1 MNAITVKNI
10 SKSFHVKRIL
20 GKPSINSL
28 LAIDNISFSIQQG
41 TMVGIIGKNGS
52 GKTTLLR
59 IISGIYPLD
68 SGNVQINGK
77 MSPLLQIGTGFQ
89 NDLHASEN
97 IMMFGLLLGLTKP
110 SIKEKIDDIIEF
122 AELQDFSGMKLKDY
136 SSGMKARLAFSTALH
151 VDPDILLVDEILA
164 VGDKSFRKKSSDA
177 FLTFKEKKKTILL
190 ATHNTSIL
198 SELCDK
204 VLLLD
209 KGKLVFEGNPEEA
222 VKEYEKIA

>member
-10 SKSFHVKRIL
+10 SKTFHVKRIL

-59 IISGIYPLD
+59 IISGIYTPD
-68 SGNVQINGK
+68 SGNVQVNGK

-89 NDLHASEN
+89 NDLNASEN
-97 IMMFGLLLGLTKP
+97 IMMFGLLLGLTKS
-110 SIKEKIDDIIEF
+110 SINEKIDDIIEF
-122 AELQDFSGMKLKDY
+122 AELQDFSGMKLKNY
-136 SSGMKARLAFSTALH
+136 SSGMRSRLGFSTALH
-151 VDPDILLVDEILA
+151 VDPEILLVDEILA
-164 VGDKSFRKKSSDA
+164 VGDKSFRKKSSAA

-190 ATHNTSIL
+190 ASHNTTMISQ
-198 SELCDK
+198 LCDK

-222 VKEYEKIA
+222 IKEYEKKS

>member
-10 SKSFHVKRIL
+10 SKTFHVKRIL
-20 GKPSINSL
+20 GKPSINTL
-28 LAIDNISFSIQQG
+28 QAIDNISFSIQQG
-41 TMVGIIGKNGS
+41 TMVGIIGRNGS

-59 IISGIYPLD
+59 IISGIYPPD

-77 MSPLLQIGTGFQ
+77 MSPLLQIGTGFH
-89 NDLHASEN
+89 NDLNASEN

-110 SIKEKIDDIIEF
+110 SIKEKMDDIIEF
-122 AELQDFSGMKLKDY
+122 AELQDFSGMKLKNY
-136 SSGMKARLAFSTALH
+136 SSGMKSRLAFSTALH

-190 ATHNTSIL
+190 ASHNTATITQ
-198 SELCDK
+198 LCDK